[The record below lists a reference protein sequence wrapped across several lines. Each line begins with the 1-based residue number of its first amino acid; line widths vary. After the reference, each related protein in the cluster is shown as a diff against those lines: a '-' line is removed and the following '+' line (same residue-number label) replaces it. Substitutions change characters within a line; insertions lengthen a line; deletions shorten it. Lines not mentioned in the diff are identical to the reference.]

1 MLSLSFPPVS
11 TMTPEQV
18 TAELDSFMNEHN
30 FRRPSRSTIDPS
42 RPWRHGIPNY
52 DISDLVF
59 FRGRSVV
66 HPEGSLEAIVEDA
79 VKTWEMEATH
89 LPFSDWRSVQQDEYS
104 VIANGARKYVGEEGA
119 LAGNYNW
126 LLAGVDKKLY
136 DSESETFESSHELF
150 RAAFP
155 GGFPWEVT
163 KVFSG
168 PPTVAFSWRHWATFD
183 GEYKERKGDGKH
195 YDLYGFGVLE
205 LNDELKV
212 KTIQIYYKPEEFL
225 KAIQGDIDSKE
236 LSMGRSMTG
245 PGCPFVA
252 MAHGDESKNKA

>member
-1 MLSLSFPPVS
+1 MPTLDFPPVS

-18 TAELDSFMNEHN
+18 GAELDMFLDEHK

-52 DISDLVF
+52 DTADLVF

-89 LPFSDWRSVQQDEYS
+89 LPYRDWRSVQQDEYT
-104 VIANGARKYVGEEGA
+104 VIANGAKKYAGDEGA
-119 LAGNYNW
+119 SAGNYNW
-126 LLAGVDKKLY
+126 LLAGVDKRLY

-150 RAAFP
+150 RGAFL

-183 GEYKERKGDGKH
+183 GEYKERKGDGKK
-195 YDLYGFGVLE
+195 YELYGFGVLE
-205 LNDELKV
+205 LNAELKV
-212 KTIQIYYKPEEFL
+212 KTIQIYYKPEDFL
-225 KAIQGDIDSKE
+225 KAMRGDIDPEE
-236 LSMGRSMTG
+236 LSLGRSVTG
-245 PGCPFVA
+245 SGCPFIA
-252 MAHGDESKNKA
+252 TTSGETAANKL